1 MIENNSDN
9 IFNKEVSKKLQGIAI
24 LMMLMTHCF
33 ADPQRLN
40 NNYISIF
47 GWDKLEVL
55 FAIFCKFCV
64 AIYVFISAYGLYK
77 KFEKEDYSI
86 VNSYKI
92 IFGIFINFYSKFLLV
107 FIFFVP
113 YRFFVLGKEFEIRL
127 FLQNLLSIRCTYNG
141 EWWYVKWYIVIL
153 FIFPII
159 YKFVYNNRSFGIKL
173 ISLLFCIVILRL
185 TGNSI
190 PYAIIFLQGM
200 CVAKYNIFNMIQ
212 KKFKKTY
219 LLTNVILIIIFIYIY
234 LTIEWPYADVIL
246 APILIYLFINVL
258 NIMSKDIHLN
268 RILIIFGE
276 NSLFIWLTHTF
287 YLYYYF
293 QNIILLPK
301 YSLFIYLLLVLIS
314 LITAIILNYI
324 LRLFDNVKLKKVLN
338 NQL

>member
-107 FIFFVP
+107 FIF
-113 YRFFVLGKEFEIRL
+113 L
-127 FLQNLLSIRCTYNG
+127 FHIDFLCL
-141 EWWYVKWYIVIL
+141 VK
-153 FIFPII
+153 
-159 YKFVYNNRSFGIKL
+159 N
-173 ISLLFCIVILRL
+173 LRL
-185 TGNSI
+185 GYFS
-190 PYAIIFLQGM
+190 
-200 CVAKYNIFNMIQ
+200 K
-212 KKFKKTY
+212 
-219 LLTNVILIIIFIYIY
+219 IY
-234 LTIEWPYADVIL
+234 
-246 APILIYLFINVL
+246 
-258 NIMSKDIHLN
+258 
-268 RILIIFGE
+268 
-276 NSLFIWLTHTF
+276 
-287 YLYYYF
+287 
-293 QNIILLPK
+293 
-301 YSLFIYLLLVLIS
+301 
-314 LITAIILNYI
+314 
-324 LRLFDNVKLKKVLN
+324 
-338 NQL
+338 

>member
-153 FIFPII
+153 FI
-159 YKFVYNNRSFGIKL
+159 
-173 ISLLFCIVILRL
+173 LLFCIVILRL

-219 LLTNVILIIIFIYIY
+219 LL
-234 LTIEWPYADVIL
+234 
-246 APILIYLFINVL
+246 
-258 NIMSKDIHLN
+258 M
-268 RILIIFGE
+268 
-276 NSLFIWLTHTF
+276 
-287 YLYYYF
+287 
-293 QNIILLPK
+293 
-301 YSLFIYLLLVLIS
+301 
-314 LITAIILNYI
+314 
-324 LRLFDNVKLKKVLN
+324 
-338 NQL
+338 